1 MWRQM
6 AHPRHPGPAAAV
18 KPDPL
23 QRDLMAPGTGYVQ
36 RVGSTARKQQQHQEQ
51 DLAHI
56 PIWDMKA

>member
-6 AHPRHPGPAAAV
+6 AHPRHPGPVAV
-18 KPDPL
+18 V
-23 QRDLMAPGTGYVQ
+23 LMAPGSGYVQ